1 MLNAG
6 PGIGTKVLIGL
17 IVVLLLWL
25 GPASNLRAQASAEK
39 TDNASESGQPPRW
52 SSFLPLMKEE
62 ATKRGIQLPLPFG
75 AGVVFIG
82 LANRDITVTDVRVG
96 LNGAPPQSVSRFLNL
111 GSTSDVFNANL
122 KLDAWL
128 LPFLNVYL
136 IGGYVYN
143 ESTTRAN
150 ITIPKPGPI
159 PGSLN
164 FTTKIK
170 TTLDGFVG
178 GGGMTLAGGYG
189 DFFLVVDTNYAQT
202 DIGFDNSFRAVVATI
217 RSGWNGRVDNL
228 PLQLWLGAGYWE
240 TRNTAQGH
248 SDVPGVGRIQFEADQ
263 GPKYPWIYDIGGS
276 LEIQKEFQLFADVG
290 FDLHGGYLVVV
301 GPTYRF

>member
-1 MLNAG
+1 MRTTGLG
-6 PGIGTKVLIGL
+6 VGTRFLIGL
-17 IVVLLLWL
+17 IVALLLWL
-25 GPASNLRAQASAEK
+25 GPAANLHAQTVAEEPG
-39 TDNASESGQPPRW
+39 NAPGSGESQRW
-52 SSFLPLMKEE
+52 SSFLPFMAEE
-62 ATKRGIQLPLPFG
+62 ATKRGIQLPLPLGVG
-75 AGVVFIG
+75 AVFIG

-96 LNGAPPQSVSRFLNL
+96 LNGAPPHSVSRFLNL

-136 IGGYVYN
+136 LGGYVYN
-143 ESTTRAN
+143 ESTSRAN
-150 ITIPKPGPI
+150 ITIPRPVG

-164 FTTKIK
+164 FTTTVK

-178 GGGMTLAGGYG
+178 GGGLTLAGGYG

-240 TRNTAQGH
+240 TRNTAMGH
-248 SDVPGVGRIQFEADQ
+248 ADVPGVGRIKFEADQ
-263 GPKYPWIYDIGGS
+263 GPKYPWLYDIGGS
-276 LEIQKEFQLFADVG
+276 LEIRKELHLFADVG

>member
-1 MLNAG
+1 MENAG
-6 PGIGTKVLIGL
+6 PGIGTKGLIGL
-17 IVVLLLWL
+17 IVALLLWL
-25 GPASNLRAQASAEK
+25 DPATNLRAQMQSEEPG
-39 TDNASESGQPPRW
+39 NAPGTGEAPRW
-52 SSFLPLMKEE
+52 SSFLPFMAEE
-62 ATKRGIQLPLPFG
+62 ATKRGIQLPLPLGVG
-75 AGVVFIG
+75 AVFIG

-128 LPFLNVYL
+128 LPFLDVYL
-136 IGGYVYN
+136 LGGYVYN
-143 ESTTRAN
+143 ESTSRAN
-150 ITIPKPGPI
+150 ITIPKPVG
-159 PGSLN
+159 PGSFN
-164 FTTKIK
+164 FTTTVHTK
-170 TTLDGFVG
+170 LDGFVG
-178 GGGMTLAGGYG
+178 GGGLTLAGGYG
-189 DFFLVVDTNYAQT
+189 NYFLVVDTNYAQT

-217 RSGWNGRVDNL
+217 RSGWNGRVENL

-248 SDVPGVGRIQFEADQ
+248 TDVPGVGRIQFEADQ
-263 GPKYPWIYDIGGS
+263 GPKYPWLYDIGGS
-276 LEIQKEFQLFADVG
+276 LEIRKEFHLFSDVG

>member
-1 MLNAG
+1 MSTTAG
-6 PGIGTKVLIGL
+6 TAIKVLIGL
-17 IVVLLLWL
+17 FVVLLLWL
-25 GPASNLRAQASAEK
+25 VPASNLRAQTQAEE
-39 TDNASESGQPPRW
+39 TGGATESGEAPRW

-82 LANRDITVTDVRVG
+82 LANRDIDVTDVRIG
-96 LNGAPPQSVSRFLNL
+96 LNGAPPRSVSRFLNL

-136 IGGYVYN
+136 LGGYVYN

-150 ITIPKPGPI
+150 ITIPAPGPL

-164 FTTKIK
+164 FTTTVK

-217 RSGWNGRVDNL
+217 RSGWNGRVNDL

-240 TRNTAQGH
+240 TRNTAEG
-248 SDVPGVGRIQFEADQ
+248 STDVPGVGHIKFEADQ
-263 GPKYPWIYDIGGS
+263 GPKYPWLYDIGGS
-276 LEIQKEFQLFADVG
+276 LEIRKEFHLFSDVG